1 MFRRYKQKD
10 FATTS
15 VIIDIPSFILQ
26 NFIPIGLER
35 KLEIEI
41 ERQYIKMMWDIC
53 LPHVFTR
60 FIYLKDNYT
69 ILSSPNLK
77 YQKANNIVK
86 RFIEQDIKNIDV
98 LRAKIQENF
107 KIIHYIY
114 SLLYPKIY
122 NRVNNFRIYNKAQ
135 FKIIFSK
142 CKAKKYTGMISPKIV
157 NEMPTLTKQTL
168 ITDSLSLPKTCRKH

>member
-10 FATTS
+10 FATAS
-15 VIIDIPSFILQ
+15 LIIDILSFIVQ
-26 NFIPIGLER
+26 NFNPIGLER
-35 KLEIEI
+35 KLEIET

-60 FIYLKDNYT
+60 FIYLKNNYT
-69 ILSSPNLK
+69 ILSSPNLT
-77 YQKANNIVK
+77 YQKANSIVK

-122 NRVNNFRIYNKAQ
+122 NTVNNFGIHNKAQ
-135 FKIIFSK
+135 IKIIFSK
-142 CKAKKYTGMISPKIV
+142 CKAKKCTGMINPKIV
-157 NEMPTLTKQTL
+157 NELPTLTK
-168 ITDSLSLPKTCRKH
+168 